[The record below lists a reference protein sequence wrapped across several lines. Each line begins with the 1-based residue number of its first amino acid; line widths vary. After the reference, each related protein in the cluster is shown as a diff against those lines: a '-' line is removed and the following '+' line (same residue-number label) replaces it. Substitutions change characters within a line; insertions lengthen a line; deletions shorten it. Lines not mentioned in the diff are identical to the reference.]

1 MRELGRRGYRVYH
14 EPGRQIV
21 KEQLSSGG
29 DGVPWRSAEKFAM
42 LVLSRA
48 IHQVDDAASHD
59 DISFFDR
66 SIIDVLNHFRQ
77 HDLPVPP
84 DLSRAV
90 EIYRY
95 NPHVFLSPPWPEI
108 YETDNE
114 RRHSF
119 EDAVGEYER
128 LLRTYSD
135 LGYKVVIVP
144 KLPISERADFV
155 IGRLVI

>member
-1 MRELGRRGYRVYH
+1 MGRRGYRVYH

-21 KEQLSSGG
+21 DEQLSVGG
-29 DGVPWRSAEKFAM
+29 DGLPWRNVDKFIT

-48 IHQVDDAASHD
+48 IHQANDAASHD

-66 SIIDVLNHFRQ
+66 SIIDALNHFLR

-84 DLSRAV
+84 HFSRAA
-90 EIYRY
+90 EAHRY
-95 NPHVFLSPPWPEI
+95 NPEVFMSPPWPEI

-119 EDAVGEYER
+119 EDAVGEYES
-128 LLRTYSD
+128 LLRTYPR
-135 LGYKVVIVP
+135 LGYEIVIVP
-144 KLPISERADFV
+144 QLPVSERADFV
-155 IGRLVI
+155 IGRLPLNR